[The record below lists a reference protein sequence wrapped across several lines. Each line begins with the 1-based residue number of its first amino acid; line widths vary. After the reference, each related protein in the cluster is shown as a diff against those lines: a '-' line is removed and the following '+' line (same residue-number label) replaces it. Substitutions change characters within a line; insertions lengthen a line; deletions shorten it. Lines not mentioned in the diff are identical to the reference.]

1 MKAKTG
7 ILFIVLNLCLNWVNN
22 MVEDI
27 DYTEEPDFHAVVS
40 IQLCELIDAGFCDD
54 KLTGWEWDKYSDKQ
68 DLQLRK
74 KLVNHYFFREIA
86 LTPPGIWKHEFIRKM
101 NEIMPKY
108 IRLYKLLDESP
119 ELFGADSVYYK
130 SRDIYSDFPQTQL
143 SSENADYATNG
154 RDKEFQRINQVDII
168 DVTKRINDYNDI
180 DLLIINDMGSLFSCL
195 FSVNTNS
202 Y

>member
-74 KLVNHYFFREIA
+74 KIVNHYYFR
-86 LTPPGIWKHEFIRKM
+86 
-101 NEIMPKY
+101 
-108 IRLYKLLDESP
+108 
-119 ELFGADSVYYK
+119 
-130 SRDIYSDFPQTQL
+130 
-143 SSENADYATNG
+143 
-154 RDKEFQRINQVDII
+154 
-168 DVTKRINDYNDI
+168 
-180 DLLIINDMGSLFSCL
+180 
-195 FSVNTNS
+195 
-202 Y
+202 